1 LSSNTPKNVLVVGMP
16 RSGTSMTASIFT
28 RNGYF
33 VAENESKELR
43 KGDEFNPSGYWE
55 AESLI
60 KCNAEI
66 FEASGF
72 QHNNTWLFDSITDN
86 QASNI
91 SKVTPLNNH
100 KDLISKFENNRP
112 WIWKDPRLCYTL
124 SYWWPLL
131 NPETT
136 RVLLLKRDP
145 NEIYNSFL
153 RVKWRTPS
161 ETNKL
166 DVFNRIEHHLKAA
179 KKAIEQYNIPHVEI
193 HYSDYKNNPD
203 DTVKKINQTFNIH
216 IQTNDIG
223 YNHKLNNQSFN
234 GVILRI
240 INRVGDILPSN
251 IRTIIKK
258 LIPTFVWKIIN
269 PNRYSK

>member
-1 LSSNTPKNVLVVGMP
+1 MSNNKAKNVLVVGMP

-28 RNGYF
+28 KSGYF
-33 VAENESKELR
+33 VAENESDELR
-43 KGDEFNPSGYWE
+43 KGDEYNPSGYWE
-55 AESLI
+55 AESII
-60 KCNAEI
+60 KSNAEI
-66 FEASGF
+66 FEAAGF
-72 QHNNTWLFDSITDN
+72 QHDNTWLFDPISDN

-91 SKVTPLNNH
+91 SKISPQANHIELIKKFDNN
-100 KDLISKFENNRP
+100 SP

-131 NPETT
+131 NPDTT

-161 ETNKL
+161 DANKKE
-166 DVFNRIEHHLKAA
+166 VFNRIDEHIKAA
-179 KKAIEQYNIPHVEI
+179 ESAIEKYNIPYVEI
-193 HYSDYKNNPD
+193 YFSDYKNNPL
-203 DTVKKINQTFNIH
+203 DTINKINQMFDIQ

-223 YNHKLNNQSFN
+223 YNHKLNNQSLN
-234 GVILRI
+234 GIILRI
-240 INRVGDILPSN
+240 INTIGDILPSY
-251 IRTIIKK
+251 IRTLIKK
-258 LIPTFVWKIIN
+258 LIPTFIWKILN